1 MDWTYV
7 TNNHDKYLDG
17 EEIVY
22 EIEEKAVEGYET
34 YYDGYNI
41 TNVIIVIEEIHPPH
55 TDCDDYVNT
64 LDLVNHNWYDL
75 SGNGKYGV
83 PSYDYSNYGF
93 VYDISEKMA
102 SRWINNGLMLG
113 EGHTMTIAP
122 ANNTLN
128 LDKYY
133 TLELLIKFNV
143 LIN

>member
-41 TNVIIVIEEIHPPH
+41 TNVIIVIEEIDPPH

-64 LDLVNHNWYDL
+64 LDLVN
-75 SGNGKYGV
+75 V
-83 PSYDYSNYGF
+83 M
-93 VYDISEKMA
+93 DIPEATKPFDILALLFIAMA
-102 SRWINNGLMLG
+102 GIGL
-113 EGHTMTIAP
+113 P
-122 ANNTLN
+122 YRF
-128 LDKYY
+128 KR
-133 TLELLIKFNV
+133 LIENR
-143 LIN
+143 